1 MQEGWAAFMGAIAG
15 STITAVVTLKTIAYQ
30 HSKLREEHIQDILIL
45 ERVEKYKE
53 INSLLF
59 KLWWDLPLPQISLRE
74 LNSESIQNQIKNT
87 KEYIN
92 HNSLFLGPKVQY
104 AFWEYF
110 SELEKWCRLLKNHS
124 EKELYSKCPNFE
136 DKIKETLNN
145 LFNCTRAAMLEDL
158 SISGFEIF
166 SSEEIRTSYKKGIE
180 KVKNY
185 FKEEK
190 FNKKGNK

>member
-15 STITAVVTLKTIAYQ
+15 SAITAAVTLKTMAYQ
-30 HSKLREEHIQDILIL
+30 HSKLREEHIQDILIR

-59 KLWWDLPLPQISLRE
+59 KLWWGLPLPQINLRE
-74 LNSESIQNQIKNT
+74 LNSALIQKQIANI
-87 KEYIN
+87 KEYMN

-104 AFWEYF
+104 IFWEHF
-110 SELEKWCRLLKNHS
+110 SELEKWCRLLKHYS
-124 EKELYSKCPNFE
+124 EKELNSKCPNFE
-136 DKIKETLNN
+136 DKLKKTLDN
-145 LFNCTRAAMLEDL
+145 LLNCTREAMLEDL
-158 SISGFEIF
+158 SISGFDIF

-185 FKEEK
+185 FKKET

>member
-1 MQEGWAAFMGAIAG
+1 MQEGWAAFIGAIAG
-15 STITAVVTLKTIAYQ
+15 STIIAVVTLKNMAYQ
-30 HSKLREEHIQDILIL
+30 HSKLREEHIQDILIR

-74 LNSESIQNQIKNT
+74 LNSASIQKQIANT
-87 KEYIN
+87 KEYIY

-104 AFWEYF
+104 VFWEYF
-110 SELEKWCRLLKNHS
+110 SELEKWCRLLGLYS
-124 EKELYSKCPNFE
+124 EKKLNSKCPNFE
-136 DKIKETLNN
+136 NKLKKTLDN

-158 SISGFEIF
+158 SISGFNIF

>member
-15 STITAVVTLKTIAYQ
+15 SAITAAVALKTIAYQ
-30 HSKLREEHIQDILIL
+30 HSKLREEHIQDILIQ

-59 KLWWDLPLPQISLRE
+59 KLWWYLPLPQISLRK
-74 LNSESIQNQIKNT
+74 LYSAAIQKQIANT

-104 AFWEYF
+104 VFWEYF
-110 SELEKWCRLLKNHS
+110 SELEKWCRLLKHYS
-124 EKELYSKCPNFE
+124 EKELNSKCPNFE
-136 DKIKETLNN
+136 DKLKKTLDN

-166 SSEEIRTSYKKGIE
+166 SSDEVRSLYKKGIR
-180 KVKNY
+180 KINNY
-185 FKEEK
+185 FK
-190 FNKKGNK
+190 KGN